1 MISETLKKLYKF
13 VLPDD
18 TSSLIFYASLALFI
32 AIWNINIFLNDE
44 VGLVGQLFNLVHG
57 SLSLAVM
64 PDKIYEGL
72 SFGNRFGNCVPI
84 QSFTLGGKVYALCTH
99 AVPVFATP
107 FYYLLY
113 VANITI
119 GIRLFFVTVESFSI
133 FMIVMLLGKRCGRAR
148 LGIYV
153 GIFTALVVFSANAYI
168 GSTMAPLVFD
178 QWGAL
183 MAIQLLNIVA
193 TALVMVISYRIFNRY
208 FRSTRVGEFGAM
220 YLLIATP
227 LTFWA
232 IASKDH
238 AMSVF
243 LIVAS
248 IGSFY
253 KYLLDGKTV
262 NRYISYALVGL
273 TVWVRIF
280 DALPLFDAIFLTD
293 MVTSRGKVKGLLTAF
308 ATLLLSLAPY
318 FINNYLLFGNLLLT
332 PVYLSAHQ
340 QLASESSMA
349 TFMATSGSSAGISG
363 LLLRVPSL
371 PLNTWNPGFL
381 LYIPQNL
388 FNALFYVNMPVT
400 LSLFQI
406 CPLLILP
413 LIAGVMYLA
422 KVVVGG
428 LRSGSS
434 KSLSINAGFALN
446 LLFAIY
452 IGAHLLVYAPFGDQG
467 FGLDMRYYVPL
478 YVPLLFFTLVVIKN
492 VVKHGGFTERSYIV
506 SWAVLIFVAA
516 CILHT
521 PVNLGRIL
529 SDGFSF
535 NRTIGTVT
543 LLSMTLFIPY
553 LLGVKSNLKW
563 LSVLVGFATFVSSCW
578 LFVAVLIWQ
587 KTPLDVP
594 RPGMM
599 LPLIDIVHKA
609 IISLGLFL

>member
-1 MISETLKKLYKF
+1 MISETLKKLYRF
-13 VLPDD
+13 ALPDD

-32 AIWNINIFLNDE
+32 AIWNINIFINDE
-44 VGLVGQLFNLVHG
+44 VTLVGQLFNLVHG
-57 SLSLAVM
+57 SLSMAIM

-72 SFGNRFGNCVPI
+72 GFGNSAPI
-84 QSFTLGGKVYALCTH
+84 LGFTLGGKVYAFYTH
-99 AVPVFATP
+99 AVPVFAIP

-113 VANITI
+113 MANITI

-133 FMIVMLLGKRCGRAR
+133 FMIAMLVGKRCGRAR
-148 LGIYV
+148 LGVYV
-153 GIFTALVVFSANAYI
+153 GIFTALVVFSVNAYI
-168 GSTMAPLVFD
+168 GSTMAPLVFE

-208 FRSTRVGEFGAM
+208 FQSTRLGEFGAM

-232 IASKDH
+232 VASKDH
-238 AMSVF
+238 AISVF

-253 KYLLDGKTV
+253 KYLLEGKTV

-280 DALPLFDAIFLTD
+280 DAVPLFAAIFVTD
-293 MVTSRGKVKGLLTAF
+293 IVTSRGKVKSSLTAF
-308 ATLLLSLAPY
+308 ATVILSLIPY
-318 FINNYLLFGNLLLT
+318 FINNYLLFGNPLLS

-340 QLASESSMA
+340 ELASESSV
-349 TFMATSGSSAGISG
+349 ATSGSSSSIPG
-363 LLLRVPSL
+363 LLLKIPSL
-371 PLNTWNPGFL
+371 FLNTWKPEFL
-381 LYIPQNL
+381 PYIPQNL

-413 LIAGVMYLA
+413 VIAGVLYLA
-422 KVVVGG
+422 RTLVGK
-428 LRSGSS
+428 LRSGPSNPLNIS
-434 KSLSINAGFALN
+434 GGFALN
-446 LLFAIY
+446 LVFAIY
-452 IGAHLLVYAPFGDQG
+452 IAAHLLAYAPFGDQG

-478 YVPLLFFTLVVIKN
+478 YVPLLFFSLVVIKD
-492 VVKHGGFTERSYIV
+492 VVKRGGFITRSYIF
-506 SWAVLIFVAA
+506 SWAILIFVAA
-516 CILHT
+516 YIVHIPL
-521 PVNLGRIL
+521 NLDSIVKGI
-529 SDGFSF
+529 GFSF
-535 NRTIGTVT
+535 NRTIGTAT
-543 LLSMTLFIPY
+543 LLSMALFIPY
-553 LLGVKSNLKW
+553 LIGFKGNLKW

-587 KTPLDVP
+587 KTPLGVP

-599 LPLIDIVHKA
+599 LPLMDVVNKA
-609 IISLGLFL
+609 MISLAVSIR